1 MIQQEI
7 FYHKGYISCGSVAG
21 GGTSTKTVTVP
32 SCPNGYS
39 YSVTITRSPWGNV
52 GDVTLSGT
60 TLSVQGVNPTNGTH
74 TIEFNF
80 TIIYYKNDLI
90 K

>member
-7 FYHKGYISCGSVAG
+7 FYHKGYINCGSVAG
-21 GGTSTKTVTVP
+21 GGTKTGTATVP
-32 SCPNGYS
+32 SCPDGYS
-39 YSVTITRSPWGNV
+39 YSVTINRSPWGTV
-52 GDVTLSGT
+52 VDTTLSGT
-60 TLSVQGVNPTNGTH
+60 TLSIQGLNPTTGTQ